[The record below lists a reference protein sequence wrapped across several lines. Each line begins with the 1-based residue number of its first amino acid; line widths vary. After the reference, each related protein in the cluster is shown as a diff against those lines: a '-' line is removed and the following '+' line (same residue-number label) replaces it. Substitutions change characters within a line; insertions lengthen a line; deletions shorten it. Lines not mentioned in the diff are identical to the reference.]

1 MANLSLNFIA
11 KLEQGSNMQNIS
23 VNSLILLSTALNVSP
38 SVLLDGS
45 RGPEVKRRKK
55 VDYLSHQLYKLDED
69 DAERLADAFITVIKS
84 YNNKNKKRVTY
95 LGHSR
100 LVQQA
105 TDIVV
110 YWLFLFKI

>member
-23 VNSLILLSTALNVSP
+23 VNSLILLSTALNISP
-38 SVLLDGS
+38 SVLLDCY
-45 RGPEVKRRKK
+45 RGPEVKIRKK

-84 YNNKNKKRVTY
+84 YNNKNKKEWPIW
-95 LGHSR
+95 
-100 LVQQA
+100 A
-105 TDIVV
+105 THD
-110 YWLFLFKI
+110 